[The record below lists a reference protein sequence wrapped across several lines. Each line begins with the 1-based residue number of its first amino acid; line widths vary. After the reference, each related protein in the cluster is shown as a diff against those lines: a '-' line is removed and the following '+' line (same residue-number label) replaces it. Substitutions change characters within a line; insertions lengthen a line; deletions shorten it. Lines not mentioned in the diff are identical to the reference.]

1 MISKRHVFEVIF
13 GTSTKE
19 GKRFDEL
26 LLYIILASVAV
37 VVLNS
42 VPILREKL
50 GTLFIVLEWIF
61 TIVFTV
67 EYFIRIYVVPHRWRY
82 VFSFWGVIDVISFL
96 PTYLSLFIPG
106 YNYLI
111 ILRIIRLLRVFQ
123 IFALPNF
130 LRESKAL
137 YSALRSSIYKISIF
151 LLLILIIVIVL
162 GTIMYI
168 VEGEESGFSSIP
180 QGVYWAIITITTVGY
195 GDIVPTTVLGK
206 FISSFIM
213 LIGYSIIAVPTGII
227 TFELSKKKEH
237 AHRFYCKSCHHQNPT
252 DSTFCNQCGM
262 LLTDHS
268 TEETNNNGK

>member
-1 MISKRHVFEVIF
+1 MITKRYLFEVIF
-13 GTSTKE
+13 GTVTKA
-19 GKRFDEL
+19 GKRFDIA
-26 LLYIILASVAV
+26 LLYVILASVTV

-42 VPILREKL
+42 VATLRLRL
-50 GTLFIVLEWIF
+50 GSLFMVLEWIF
-61 TIVFTV
+61 TIIFTV
-67 EYFIRIYVVPHRWRY
+67 EYIIRVYVVPHRWRY
-82 VFSFWGVIDVISFL
+82 IFSFWGIVDLVSFL

-123 IFALPNF
+123 IFAMPNF

-162 GTIMYI
+162 GAIMYI
-168 VEGEESGFSSIP
+168 VEGEESGFISIP

-195 GDIVPTTVLGK
+195 GDIVPITVMGK

-227 TFELSKKKEH
+227 TFELSRKKESSG
-237 AHRFYCKSCHHQNPT
+237 RFYCTSCHHQNPKE
-252 DSTFCNQCGM
+252 SHFCNLCGKT
-262 LLTDHS
+262 LKEKPPAEPL
-268 TEETNNNGK
+268 KK

>member
-61 TIVFTV
+61 TIIFTV

-106 YNYLI
+106 YNYLS
-111 ILRIIRLLRVFQ
+111 IL
-123 IFALPNF
+123 
-130 LRESKAL
+130 
-137 YSALRSSIYKISIF
+137 
-151 LLLILIIVIVL
+151 
-162 GTIMYI
+162 
-168 VEGEESGFSSIP
+168 
-180 QGVYWAIITITTVGY
+180 
-195 GDIVPTTVLGK
+195 
-206 FISSFIM
+206 
-213 LIGYSIIAVPTGII
+213 
-227 TFELSKKKEH
+227 
-237 AHRFYCKSCHHQNPT
+237 
-252 DSTFCNQCGM
+252 
-262 LLTDHS
+262 
-268 TEETNNNGK
+268 

>member
-61 TIVFTV
+61 TIIFTV

-227 TFELSKKKEH
+227 TFELSKKKEY
-237 AHRFYCKSCHHQNPT
+237 AHHFYCKSCHHQNPT
-252 DSTFCNQCGM
+252 DSTFCNQCGKP
-262 LLTDHS
+262 LTDHS